1 MVFRQHVELCLVVV
15 AEQVVDFGVDL
26 RGSSDIE
33 RILTAFSIHAW
44 LCILLVHLIEEYVE
58 IV

>member
-1 MVFRQHVELCLVVV
+1 MIFRQHVKLCLVVV
-15 AEQVVDFGVDL
+15 AEQVVDFGVNL

-33 RILTAFSIHAW
+33 RILTAFSVLAL

-58 IV
+58 VI

>member
-1 MVFRQHVELCLVVV
+1 MIFRQHVELCLVVV
-15 AEQVVDFGVDL
+15 AEQVVDFGVNL

-33 RILTAFSIHAW
+33 RILTTFSVLAW

-58 IV
+58 VV

>member
-1 MVFRQHVELCLVVV
+1 MIFRQHVELCLVVV
-15 AEQVVDFGVDL
+15 AEQVVDFGVNL

-33 RILTAFSIHAW
+33 RILTAFSVLAL

-58 IV
+58 VI

>member
-26 RGSSDIE
+26 WGSSDIE
-33 RILTAFSIHAW
+33 RILTTFSIHAW